1 MQENI
6 TVGRHALRVRGL
18 GDFSACKTALAP
30 VLLNSTLATATPLPD
45 SSCSGTSCKISE
57 FQRPSQKYDS
67 LEFYGTSEFWYTMR
81 DVLRIGG
88 KYSAAVFESAAKV
101 RPVDHFGQDIEYKT
115 NSKYGS
121 DISNRVSEV
130 WDP

>member
-1 MQENI
+1 
-6 TVGRHALRVRGL
+6 
-18 GDFSACKTALAP
+18 
-30 VLLNSTLATATPLPD
+30 
-45 SSCSGTSCKISE
+45 
-57 FQRPSQKYDS
+57 
-67 LEFYGTSEFWYTMR
+67 MR

-101 RPVDHFGQDIEYKT
+101 RRADHFGQDIEYKT